1 MMVHPFPETFI
12 RPIYIGIKTLTI
24 TYTGKAVHAA
34 AYPWEGVNA
43 LDAAVL
49 AYNSISVLRQQM
61 KPTWRVHSII
71 SNGGVKPNIIPEASE
86 IQMYCRAPT
95 IQEMDLLVSKVTSC
109 FQAAAQ
115 ATGCEV
121 KINEDNFNT
130 NVKQN
135 SSLAEAFG
143 DNFRA
148 LGVELNLVMLGTCM
162 HPLTWEMCRMLF
174 PLSIPTMPLALV
186 R

>member
-1 MMVHPFPETFI
+1 M
-12 RPIYIGIKTLTI
+12 
-24 TYTGKAVHAA
+24 
-34 AYPWEGVNA
+34 NA
-43 LDAAVL
+43 LDVAVL

-71 SNGGVKPNIIPEASE
+71 SNGGIKPNIIPEASE
-86 IQMYCRAPT
+86 IQMYCRSPT

-121 KINEDNFNT
+121 KINKDNFNT

-143 DNFRA
+143 DNFHA
-148 LGVELNLVMLGTCM
+148 LGVEFGDVGTCM
-162 HPLTWEMCRMLF
+162 HPLTWEMCRMWY